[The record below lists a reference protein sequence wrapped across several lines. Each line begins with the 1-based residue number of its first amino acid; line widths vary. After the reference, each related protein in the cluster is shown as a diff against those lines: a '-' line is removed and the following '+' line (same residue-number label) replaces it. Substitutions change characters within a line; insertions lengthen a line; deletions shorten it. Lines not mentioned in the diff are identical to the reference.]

1 LELADEVVS
10 DEVVSDEVV
19 DEVVSDE
26 VVSML
31 GFCAHFCVIN
41 RDAVS
46 ILSRAGGGI
55 PAI

>member
-10 DEVVSDEVV
+10 